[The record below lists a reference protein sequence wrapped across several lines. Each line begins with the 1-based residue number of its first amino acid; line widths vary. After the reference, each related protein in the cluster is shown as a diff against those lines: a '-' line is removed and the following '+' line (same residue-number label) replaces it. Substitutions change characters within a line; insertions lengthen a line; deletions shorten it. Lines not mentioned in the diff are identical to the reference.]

1 MWYKAWVFTIVSL
14 LRFIS
19 YWSQERYLLK
29 IVANK
34 KLRKWKELLFS
45 VLNAIVEVIRVCV
58 CVSTRVCVHAHA
70 HVHKCVCM
78 YERVDFLWL
87 TEAVSAAGLVS
98 VAGLWADF
106 HIPTEC
112 GSQQRVYLHFI
123 FVYFL
128 MTCKLKS

>member
-1 MWYKAWVFTIVSL
+1 
-14 LRFIS
+14 
-19 YWSQERYLLK
+19 LK

-78 YERVDFLWL
+78 YERVDFL
-87 TEAVSAAGLVS
+87 
-98 VAGLWADF
+98 
-106 HIPTEC
+106 
-112 GSQQRVYLHFI
+112 
-123 FVYFL
+123 
-128 MTCKLKS
+128 